1 MLAAVTWWLQ
11 RTRGKKKKRKERGEE
26 RVIRRQHVG
35 YKVQGKEKTS
45 QGKRWGKK

>member
-26 RVIRRQHVG
+26 I
-35 YKVQGKEKTS
+35 KVKKE
-45 QGKRWGKK
+45 